1 MSAIIIQL
9 RTFAGLRTNR
19 FPSYLQESHQR
30 LNNRCSFWTKANQDL
45 RIREEML
52 LDCSSADPLY
62 PSTSGPGWPIPT
74 RDGGCVFLLTR
85 RFCTATDEVNKLN
98 KVGSG
103 NEHIFKFIHGH
114 TCAFLH
120 LCNKCSLKVWL
131 RLQFRLW
138 CFPVSLP
145 PPHPPP
151 RQPCLIC
158 SLYSRFITHQLLF
171 CAAIAP

>member
-19 FPSYLQESHQR
+19 FSSYLQESHQR

-52 LDCSSADPLY
+52 LDSTVAQLTHCIPAPLALGDRFPPEMAGVRSCSLGDSAQ
-62 PSTSGPGWPIPT
+62 
-74 RDGGCVFLLTR
+74 
-85 RFCTATDEVNKLN
+85 TATDEVSKLN

-103 NEHIFKFIHGH
+103 NEHIFKFIDGH
-114 TCAFLH
+114 ICACLH

-131 RLQFRLW
+131 RLQLRLW

-145 PPHPPP
+145 PPQPSPP
-151 RQPCLIC
+151 RPV
-158 SLYSRFITHQLLF
+158 
-171 CAAIAP
+171 